1 MPGGGEAP
9 FRQRIMPKIDKLL
22 ILLELLY
29 NRTAVPMSD
38 IVKECR
44 ITERTGYR
52 YIGTLQDANFAIEYD
67 ADLGGYHLIGRNPI
81 TAQFTDSELTMLY
94 YGTLLLEHLAAES
107 ALDSIKSARVKLE
120 SRVSLKLQQV
130 LSAGKEALLGSTTPP
145 GLREFV
151 VLSMLL
157 LATRHDAPVT
167 IRFVDASGDQQEQEI
182 KRPRIVYDRGWV
194 VTEVGPS
201 PAGDA
206 IAMRQ
211 ILDVELSLKNER
223 SLRTGTASAGSRR

>member
-1 MPGGGEAP
+1 
-9 FRQRIMPKIDKLL
+9 MPKIDKLL

-29 NRTAVPMSD
+29 NRPIVPMSD

-67 ADLGGYHLIGRNPI
+67 ANCGGYHLIGRNPI
-81 TAQFTDSELTMLY
+81 TARFTDSELTMLY

-120 SRVSLKLQQV
+120 SRVSLELQHV
-130 LSAGKEALLGSTTPP
+130 LSAGKEALLASTTPP

-157 LATRHDAPVT
+157 LAARREKPVK
-167 IRFVDASGDQQEQEI
+167 ILYVDAAGERLEREI
-182 KRPRIVYDRGWV
+182 KSPKIIYSRGWAV
-194 VTEVGPS
+194 SEEGPNRS
-201 PAGDA
+201 VEA

-211 ILDVELSLKNER
+211 ILDVELSLKEEKSR
-223 SLRTGTASAGSRR
+223 RTSAAPAGSGW